1 MDLLVSIIPL
11 LAASISVIVSFSS
24 LILLKKEHNK
34 KIKKYKEIKKMIK
47 NMENEEVKLK
57 IKINDNELEIKEND
71 KQEVIELLSKL
82 QYENNPLSK

>member
-34 KIKKYKEIKKMIK
+34 KIKEYKEIKKMIK

-57 IKINDNELEIKEND
+57 IKINDSELEIKEND

>member
-34 KIKKYKEIKKMIK
+34 KMKEYKEIKKMIK

-57 IKINDNELEIKEND
+57 IKINDSELEIKEND

>member
-1 MDLLVSIIPL
+1 
-11 LAASISVIVSFSS
+11 
-24 LILLKKEHNK
+24 
-34 KIKKYKEIKKMIK
+34 MIK

-57 IKINDNELEIKEND
+57 IKINDSELEIKEND